1 MRITVTGATGTI
13 GTAAVQAMR
22 SRGDEVVALVR
33 DTTRARSKLGEG
45 VRLEPWPDPKEA
57 SPPVAAMQ
65 NADAVLHLLGEPIDQ
80 RWTDDAKREIRDSR
94 VLSTRSLVSA
104 LAAIDP
110 ARRPRVLLSQS
121 AVGYYG
127 VHGDEPVDES
137 TPAGGDFLAGVVRD
151 WEREAAAAADS
162 GVRVACTRTGVVL
175 SPHGGALSKML
186 PPFKL
191 GVGGPVAGGRQY
203 IPWIHIDDVVGGML
217 RCIDDDRA
225 QGAVN
230 LSAPAPATNAELSH
244 ALGHV
249 LRRPAVVPVPALA
262 LKARYGEMAVIVL
275 TGQRAIPAKLEQLGY
290 AFKFPELE
298 PALRDVLDG

>member
-13 GTAAVQAMR
+13 GTAAIEAMR

-33 DTTRARSKLGEG
+33 DTAKAQSRLGAG
-45 VRLEPWPDPKEA
+45 VELQSWPDPKQG
-57 SPPVAAMQ
+57 PPPPAALED
-65 NADAVLHLLGEPIDQ
+65 ADAVLHLLGEPIDQ
-80 RWTDDAKREIRDSR
+80 RWSDEAKREIRDSR
-94 VLSTRSLVSA
+94 VLSTRSLVGG
-104 LAAIDP
+104 LAAVD
-110 ARRPRVLLSQS
+110 AGRRPRTLVSQS

-127 VHGDEPVDES
+127 PHGDEPIDES
-137 TPAGGDFLAGVVRD
+137 AGAGADFLAGVVRD

-175 SPHGGALSKML
+175 SPKGGALAKML

-203 IPWIHIDDVVGGML
+203 VPWIHLDDVVGGML
-217 RCIDDDRA
+217 RCIDDAGA
-225 QGAVN
+225 QGPVN
-230 LSAPAPATNAELSH
+230 LSAPSPATNADLSH
-244 ALGHV
+244 ALGRV
-249 LRRPAVVPVPALA
+249 LRRPAFLPVPGLAVTAL
-262 LKARYGEMAVIVL
+262 YGEMAMIVL

-298 PALRDVLDG
+298 PALRDVLGG